1 MMYWMAPVLLIQ
13 LLKPILDLTSN
24 SEYFLYHY
32 SFDTLVCSHVLQNK
46 LKRYVVNVK
55 NNIPHETFLNDF
67 GP

>member
-1 MMYWMAPVLLIQ
+1 MYCMAPVLLIQ

-32 SFDTLVCSHVLQNK
+32 GFNTLVYSHLLQNK

-55 NNIPHETFLNDF
+55 NNIAHETFLNDF